1 MKIIRVDLREFET
14 KQEIQEY
21 LKKECDFPEY
31 YGCNLDALYDCLS
44 ENPCF
49 AFEIVHSIDHLKY
62 EEALLETMEA
72 AGCPV
77 ALIME

>member
-44 ENPCF
+44 ENNHF
-49 AFEIVHSIDHLKY
+49 KFEFVDSTQNEMYILSLMKIFRKTKCEYEVIDK
-62 EEALLETMEA
+62 
-72 AGCPV
+72 
-77 ALIME
+77 